1 MLLGRYLDRDPRR
14 LALELGVHGKPALRG
29 TAGQAHELRFN
40 LSHSGELML
49 VAVTTGREVG
59 VDIEL
64 MRAGRTA
71 ELLRAW
77 TVREAA
83 VKCLGVG
90 LGGAPPAADES
101 TELWTEELDVGTGAV
116 AAVAVAGRE
125 RCEVRRWRWPA

>member
-14 LALELGVHGKPALRG
+14 LALELGAHGKPALRG

-49 VAVTTGREVG
+49 VGVTTGREVG

-77 TVREAA
+77 TVREAV

-90 LGGAPPAADES
+90 LGGAPATDENA
-101 TELWTEELDVGTGAV
+101 ELWTAQLDVGAGAV